1 MLIKILGGFDLFV
14 ALVLFLLALE
24 VNMPALLLIVMI
36 VVLVV
41 KSLPFIFTLDI
52 GSIIDVII
60 ALMLLFAIFFS
71 VNALILVIAA
81 LAIGQKGVFS
91 LL

>member
-1 MLIKILGGFDLFV
+1 MLIKILGVFDLFV
-14 ALVLFLLALE
+14 ALILFLLALE
-24 VNMPALLLIVMI
+24 VNMPALLLIVII
-36 VVLVV
+36 VVLAV

-60 ALMLLFAIFFS
+60 ALVLAFAIFFS

-81 LAIGQKGVFS
+81 LVIGQKGVFS